1 MAEEKKTASENYVEQ
16 RLQEEVGSKEFMS
29 IDPADGSFMIPVRK
43 VGGTQQYMRL
53 SVTSLD
59 GTYVPDLDQT
69 FYVRK
74 PDGAFEEVAR

>member
-1 MAEEKKTASENYVEQ
+1 MATRNMASENYVEQ
-16 RLQEEVGSKEFMS
+16 RLNEEVGTKEFMS
-29 IDPADGSFMIPVRK
+29 IDPSDGSFMIPVRK
-43 VGGTQQYMRL
+43 VSGAQQYMRL

-74 PDGAFEEVAR
+74 ADGTFEEVA

>member
-29 IDPADGSFMIPVRK
+29 IDPTDGSFMIPVRK
-43 VGGTQQYMRL
+43 VGGVQQYMRL

-74 PDGAFEEVAR
+74 SDGTFEEVA

>member
-29 IDPADGSFMIPVRK
+29 IDPTDGSFMIPVRK
-43 VGGTQQYMRL
+43 AGGVQQYMRL

-74 PDGAFEEVAR
+74 SDGTFEEVA